1 LFTILGST
9 GFIGTNLINKLAEQK
24 VDYYCPEK
32 FEIMSKENLGHVI
45 CCVGLT
51 SDFRQKSF
59 ETIEAHVSYVN
70 NFLQEHTF
78 ESFLYLSSTRV
89 YGQRENYALE
99 SDNIIVNPRK
109 LDHIY
114 NISKI
119 AGEAVCHAMN
129 NSKVRVVRL
138 SNVYGYDAKSENFV
152 FSLIKDAI
160 KGSVVLNSSLS
171 SCKDY
176 ISIDNTINALIRI
189 AQRGQHQ
196 IYNVASGHNI
206 TAGQIL
212 NKLKELTNCTIE
224 VKGIDTIRFPKINIT
239 RLLREFPFEPDNLL
253 NDLERLVKIY
263 KIKAGV
269 KV

>member
-1 LFTILGST
+1 
-9 GFIGTNLINKLAEQK
+9 
-24 VDYYCPEK
+24 
-32 FEIMSKENLGHVI
+32 
-45 CCVGLT
+45 
-51 SDFRQKSF
+51 
-59 ETIEAHVSYVN
+59 
-70 NFLQEHTF
+70 
-78 ESFLYLSSTRV
+78 
-89 YGQRENYALE
+89 
-99 SDNIIVNPRK
+99 VNPRK